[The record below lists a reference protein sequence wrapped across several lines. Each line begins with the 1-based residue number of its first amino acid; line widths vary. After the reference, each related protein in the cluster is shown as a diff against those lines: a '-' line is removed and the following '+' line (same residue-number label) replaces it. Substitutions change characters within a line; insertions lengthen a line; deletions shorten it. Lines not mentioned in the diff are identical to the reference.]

1 MKRAAIYARYSSDKQ
16 DELSIEAQVRACQEY
31 ADKNG
36 YTITKVYAD
45 EAVSG
50 KGSMTSRRRQYQ
62 SMLKDCA
69 KGVFDTILIHKYDR
83 IARNVG
89 EHVNLEMRLSEHN
102 VSLIAVAQDFGSTK
116 EAKIMKTMMW
126 ALSEYYIDNLSEE
139 VRKGMKEIAL
149 QGLHTGGYP
158 PFGYDVV
165 DQKYVINEEEAYY
178 VRRIFECALNKTG
191 FSDIISE
198 MNSKGITG
206 KRGKPI
212 RYTQIYEM
220 LRNRKYTGEYAYS
233 LVEEKSRSTRR
244 IKPNAIKIENALPKI
259 IDKAVFE
266 EVQKI
271 MDGRKQ
277 TGKKS
282 NYLYSGLVYCGNC
295 GAKMHGVTSE
305 RRGHKYRRFVC
316 SNKCGIGTI
325 DMDFVDESVKNYIK
339 NILSK
344 ENQETIAIALKWFA
358 HNEKKKIEEH
368 NQKIRDQIKELQD
381 KIDSYLDIVARKDLP
396 DEFIVDVSKKVTELK
411 AEIKKLQEMPVPKDF
426 TFKQV
431 NDWLNNLNN
440 STDDRQ
446 TVEMLVERIDATKTA
461 VHVTTTLP
469 AVLGETGCGGR
480 I

>member
-1 MKRAAIYARYSSDKQ
+1 MKRAVIYARYSSDKQ
-16 DELSIEAQVRACQEY
+16 DELSIEAQVRACREY
-31 ADKNG
+31 AAKNG
-36 YTITKVYAD
+36 FTIVKVYSD
-45 EAVSG
+45 EAISG

-62 SMLKDCA
+62 SMLKDSS
-69 KGVFDTILIHKYDR
+69 KELFDTILVHKYDR

-102 VSLIAVAQDFGSTK
+102 ISLIAVAQDFGSTK

-165 DQKYVINEEEAYY
+165 DQQYVINEEEAYY
-178 VRRIFECALNKTG
+178 VRQMFECALKGVG
-191 FSDIISE
+191 FTKLIKD
-198 MNSKGITG
+198 MASKGITG

-212 RYTQIYEM
+212 KYSQIYEI

-233 LVEEKSRSTRR
+233 LVEEKARAKRRS
-244 IKPNAIKIENALPKI
+244 KPNAIKIENALPKI
-259 IDKAVFE
+259 IDKALFE

-271 MDGRKQ
+271 MDERKQ

-282 NYLYSGLVYCGNC
+282 NYLCSGLVYCGNC

-305 RRGHKYRRFVC
+305 RKGHKYRKFVC
-316 SNKCGIGTI
+316 SKKCGIGTI
-325 DMDFVDESVKNYIK
+325 DMEFVDESVKEYIRDL
-339 NILSK
+339 LSNK
-344 ENQETIAIALKWFA
+344 RQEEIAIALKWYA
-358 HNEKKKIEEH
+358 INEKKKAEEH
-368 NQKIRDQIKELQD
+368 NQQVKNKIKELQD

-411 AEIKKLQEMPVPKDF
+411 AEIKKLQEMPVQKDF
-426 TFKQV
+426 TIPQI
-431 NDWLNNLNN
+431 NNWLNNLKN
-440 STDDRQ
+440 STGERA
-446 TVEMLVERIDATKTA
+446 TVELLVERIDATKTA
-461 VHVTTTLP
+461 VRVTTTLS